1 MTRWGC
7 SRPDVT
13 GRAAPTGARSLDHA
27 AFLALARTAA
37 ALGDDL
43 DRLLAPHG
51 LSQPQYNV
59 LRILRGA
66 GDDGL
71 CRHEIRERLLSRM
84 PDVTRLV
91 DRLEEG
97 GLVERLRDTV
107 DRRVVRT
114 TITAAGL
121 ALLAQLDAPVAAEH
135 ARQFG
140 HLSEDEV
147 GRLVALL
154 DAVRVRSSVGAG
166 QADPDARGCDG

>member
-1 MTRWGC
+1 
-7 SRPDVT
+7 VT
-13 GRAAPTGARSLDHA
+13 GRAVPTGARPLDHA

-37 ALGDDL
+37 TLGDDL
-43 DRLLAPHG
+43 DRLLAPLG

-91 DRLEEG
+91 DRLAEG
-97 GLVERLRDTV
+97 GLVERVRGTA

-114 TITAAGL
+114 TITDAGR
-121 ALLAQLDAPVAAEH
+121 ALLAQLDAPVAAAH
-135 ARQFG
+135 AQQFG
-140 HLSEDEV
+140 HLSADEL
-147 GRLVALL
+147 GQLVALL
-154 DAVRVRSSVGAG
+154 DAVRLRASVATGPAP
-166 QADPDARGCDG
+166 DPRGCEE